1 MHVTERLD
9 KETAR
14 DYALRI
20 LKDNIIRIELEP
32 GSMVS
37 EKEIATELGLS
48 RTPIR
53 EALIELSKSQIV
65 EIFPQRGS
73 MISLIDYDLVE
84 EAYFTR
90 VVMEKA
96 IVELACE
103 KMTDKDFVSLEE
115 NLMLQEFYVDNTD
128 SFKLLELDNE
138 FHMKLF
144 QICNKRQ
151 CYEMVRSMSVH
162 FDRVR
167 SLSLK
172 SFRYL
177 ERVKE
182 HRAIANAIK
191 DRNPE
196 LAKQIIQKH
205 ISSYVIDEEIIC
217 KQYPNYIKGYDKK

>member
-1 MHVTERLD
+1 MYITERLD

-14 DYALRI
+14 DYALRT

-65 EIFPQRGS
+65 EIYPQRGS

-96 IVELACE
+96 IVDIACE
-103 KMTDKDFVSLEE
+103 KMTESDFVRLEE
-115 NLMLQEFYVDNTD
+115 NLMLQEFYLDY
-128 SFKLLELDNE
+128 SQPFKLLELDNE
-138 FHMKLF
+138 FHMLLF
-144 QICNKRQ
+144 QACNKRQ
-151 CYEMVRSMSVH
+151 CYEMVRSISLH

-167 SLSLK
+167 TLSVK
-172 SFRYL
+172 AFRDTG
-177 ERVKE
+177 RVEE
-182 HRAIANAIK
+182 HRAIAKAIK
-191 DRNPE
+191 DKDAE
-196 LAKQIIQKH
+196 LAKQIIEKH
-205 ISSYVIDEEIIC
+205 ISSYAVDEKAIRE
-217 KQYPNYIKGYDKK
+217 KYPMYIKGYAK